1 MTVTARYIAW
11 LHSIKPTARQHLG
24 LAAMETALL
33 LAWAIL
39 LDAILR
45 LLTNAFLG
53 ALPVLYTMVAI
64 LLAWLE
70 GARVSNPADPLTAKG
85 LAEVDRAGRM
95 PSRWRTLVRVLLT
108 GPSFVLLLAGFWPV
122 FRGRRS
128 LPELAAGVKL
138 VPLDPALD
146 PRPLE
151 EIMTRRARN
160 RKTVLAYTILSLVMA
175 GALVVIHVPGG
186 QLLAGQEGRSS
197 AGGMTSEDRQL
208 LASYL
213 ELSAMFPDSLEFHVR
228 LACLYYRNGMSADLA
243 RELDEVERL
252 DPGNPVLLLRND
264 LDAEMETVLQPL
276 DSMPE
281 SNPLGFGRPQG
292 MTMDSTDRDSS
303 EALADSSSLPGSE
316 STGSPAPDPA
326 REEQGDGPP
335 QGDDCP
341 RLSSP

>member
-45 LLTNAFLG
+45 LVTDAFLG

-70 GARVSNPADPLTAKG
+70 DARVSSPADPLTAKG
-85 LAEVDRAGRM
+85 LAEVDRTGRM
-95 PSRWRTLVRVLLT
+95 PSRWRTLLRVLLT
-108 GPSFVLLLAGFWPV
+108 GPSFILLLAGFWPV
-122 FRGRRS
+122 FGGGRS

-151 EIMTRRARN
+151 AIMTDRARN
-160 RKTVLAYTILSLVMA
+160 RRTVLAYTILSLVMA
-175 GALVVIHVPGG
+175 AALVVIHMPRVP
-186 QLLAGQEGRSS
+186 LLVTQDGSPDA
-197 AGGMTSEDRQL
+197 GMTEEDRQL

-243 RELDEVERL
+243 KELDDVERL
-252 DPGNPVLLLRND
+252 DPDNPVLLLRED
-264 LDAEMETVLQPL
+264 LDTGIEEALQPL

-281 SNPLGFGRPQG
+281 PSPLGFGRPPSVPF
-292 MTMDSTDRDSS
+292 DSLGADSAGVPPDSS
-303 EALADSSSLPGSE
+303 ILPGSDG
-316 STGSPAPDPA
+316 TAAPSPD
-326 REEQGDGPP
+326 QGPIEPGAEPPHGQADGLS
-335 QGDDCP
+335 GDA
-341 RLSSP
+341 